1 MSPIR
6 DRASTRAI
14 LYEVNVSL
22 FRTAQSRFA
31 PDRLICKMTDRLDTS
46 LTASA
51 DAEHRTSS
59 GRRAISERRHHK
71 WTDEFIQGQRWT
83 ATLQVR
89 GQVVGVG
96 TASKIA
102 AAREIALD
110 E

>member
-1 MSPIR
+1 MNESAVAQWLEKLLVPQVFPAFEHIMKSMQGVP
-6 DRASTRAI
+6 DTRFGDGA
-14 LYEVNVSL
+14 
-22 FRTAQSRFA
+22 TAA
-31 PDRLICKMTDRLDTS
+31 
-46 LTASA
+46 
-51 DAEHRTSS
+51 
-59 GRRAISERRHHK
+59 RRAVLGICRRGQRG
-71 WTDEFIQGQRWT
+71 IQPVSHLANQSVGGGQRWT